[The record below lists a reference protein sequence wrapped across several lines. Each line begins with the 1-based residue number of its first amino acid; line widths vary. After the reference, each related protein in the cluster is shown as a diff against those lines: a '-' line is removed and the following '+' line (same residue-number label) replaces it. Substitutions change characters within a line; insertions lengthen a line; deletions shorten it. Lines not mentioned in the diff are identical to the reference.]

1 MESRI
6 IIYHS
11 DEEEKC
17 KEFVDNENVLIL
29 SGNSKDDIWL
39 GKGMYFWDNIGN
51 AKWWNHKQCDRHPDM
66 KYSIAVA
73 NVVLDNLLD
82 LTDYDVYMSL
92 DKLWKQ
98 ICQLCGLNPNVQLG
112 GKLNFLFDTLDF
124 E

>member
-51 AKWWNHKQCDRHPDM
+51 ANGG
-66 KYSIAVA
+66 IINNAIGI
-73 NVVLDNLLD
+73 
-82 LTDYDVYMSL
+82 
-92 DKLWKQ
+92 Q
-98 ICQLCGLNPNVQLG
+98 I
-112 GKLNFLFDTLDF
+112 
-124 E
+124 